1 MNSLAA
7 RHVPD
12 RSHRAADR
20 LLPPLAALAALALC
34 LFLVAPPEE
43 QLPRAPV
50 FFGGWLV
57 GLLLP
62 RLFRYRSRVQGFA
75 PYAVTAAAGV
85 AIVAE
90 ALGGW
95 SPTSIGLFCGCL
107 GVAVGSVLRYRDRFR
122 AEYRHFLAASGVAA
136 LLAVGIVGAFVVL
149 GPPLREAYRW
159 ALLVLVIATALWA
172 WAAILRQA
180 FEIAAEPPM
189 WLMFRVSVAGP
200 GLKDFPLTGPS
211 LVIANHASWLDPIL
225 VAKIVP
231 RQVTAMMTAGF
242 YDLPLIRPLVSRV
255 LHIIRVHEVA
265 VRREAP
271 EVREAIAAL
280 DAGKC
285 VIVFPEGYLR
295 RKEDQLLRRFGQGV
309 WQILKARPATP
320 VVALWL
326 EGVWGSYL
334 SHRNGPPRKNKRPD
348 IRRRVRIGVS
358 SAEAVPAD
366 ILADGLSTRL
376 YLMNKVLDARQHLG
390 LPPAPP
396 VEMPRKEGAD

>member
-20 LLPPLAALAALALC
+20 LLPPLAALTALALC
-34 LFLVAPPEE
+34 LFLVAPPES
-43 QLPRAPV
+43 QLPRVPV
-50 FFGGWLV
+50 FFGSWLV

-75 PYAVTAAAGV
+75 PYAITFAAGV
-85 AIVAE
+85 AVVAE

-95 SPTSIGLFCGCL
+95 SLTSIGLFCGAL
-107 GVAVGSVLRYRDRFR
+107 GIALGSVLRYRDRFR
-122 AEYRHFLAASGVAA
+122 AEYRHFLLAAGVAA
-136 LLAVGIVGAFVVL
+136 LLLVGIVGAFLAL
-149 GPPLREAYRW
+149 GPSLRAGYRW
-159 ALLVLVIATALWA
+159 ALLVLTIGTALWS
-172 WAAILRQA
+172 WITILRQA
-180 FEIAAEPPM
+180 FEIAAEPPV

-200 GLKDFPLTGPS
+200 GLKEFPLTGPA

-225 VAKIVP
+225 LAKIVP
-231 RQVTAMMTAGF
+231 RQVTAMMTARF
-242 YDLPLIRPLVSRV
+242 YDLPIIRPLMERV

-271 EVREAIAAL
+271 EVQEAIAAL

-295 RKEDQLLRRFGQGV
+295 RKEEQLLRRFGQGI
-309 WQILKARPATP
+309 WQILKARPDTP
-320 VVALWL
+320 VVALWI

-334 SHRNGPPRKNKRPD
+334 SHKDGPPMKNKKLD
-348 IRRRVRIGVS
+348 IRRPIRIGVS
-358 SAEAVPAD
+358 AAETVPAD
-366 ILADGLSTRL
+366 ILDDGLSTRL
-376 YLMNKVLDARQHLG
+376 YLMNKVLDARQHLD
-390 LPPAPP
+390 LPAVPP
-396 VEMPRKEGAD
+396 MELGEWGA